1 MSRSETSSEYPYPY
15 NMLGGFD
22 LFVSIF
28 KHKYAKQH
36 KNNTLYNIEG
46 HYYAITILQ
55 LFIISYG

>member
-1 MSRSETSSEYPYPY
+1 
-15 NMLGGFD
+15 MLGGFD
-22 LFVSIF
+22 LSVSIF

-55 LFIISYG
+55 LFIISDG